1 MSHACILPHLLELTA
16 RNEKKNDYLNLMDT
30 NSIVYLYSYWMNF
43 EKTVVAVMLPAA
55 RLL

>member
-1 MSHACILPHLLELTA
+1 MSHAYILPHLLELTA